1 MKRGRNLLV
10 WLHVVTSVGWMSQA
24 LTLLALMIFAM
35 SNPDWHDPAVHLA
48 RFLDRQLL
56 AVLGN
61 ASAFTGFM
69 LSALTMWGYFRYWW
83 VLAKTVI
90 SVIQLTIG
98 VFFLDPD
105 AAPLSIAAAA
115 LMASA
120 LGFQAWM
127 SVAKP
132 WKKTPWSDAKRLP
145 SAPQWMFAAC
155 LAAVAVDVV
164 LGLRLGSPSPL
175 CELVVV
181 VGYPVWRSRQLRSHA
196 KVAAL

>member
-24 LTLLALMIFAM
+24 LALLALMIVAM
-35 SNPDWHDPAVHLA
+35 GNPDVHDTAVQWA

-83 VLAKTVI
+83 VLAKAVITV
-90 SVIQLTIG
+90 VQLTIG

-105 AAPLSIAAAA
+105 ATPLSLAAAA

-120 LGFQAWM
+120 LGFQAWL
-127 SVAKP
+127 SIAKP
-132 WKKTPWSDAKRLP
+132 WKKTPWSDAGRPP
-145 SAPQWMFAAC
+145 SAPQWMFFTC
-155 LAAVAVDVV
+155 VAVVVADFV
-164 LGLRLGSPSPL
+164 LGLRLGFPSPL
-175 CELVVV
+175 VELLVVV
-181 VGYPVWRSRQLRSHA
+181 AYPLWRSRRIRA
-196 KVAAL
+196 TAAA